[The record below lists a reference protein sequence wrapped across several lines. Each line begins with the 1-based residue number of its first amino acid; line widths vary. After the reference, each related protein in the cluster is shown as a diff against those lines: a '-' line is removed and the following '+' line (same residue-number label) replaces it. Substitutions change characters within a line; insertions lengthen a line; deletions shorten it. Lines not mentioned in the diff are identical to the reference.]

1 MDGPPVVDG
10 AVVVRGEF
18 VEAAGAWEEVR
29 GRLTGEAV
37 EDLGEVTVTPGL
49 VNAHCHL
56 DYSTMRH
63 AILPPAGF
71 AEWVGRIN
79 ALKRTLDQEDYLAAI
94 AKGFREFAR
103 WGTTTVLNI
112 EAFPELM
119 WKMPA
124 PPLRTWWFYELI
136 DVRRVIPTEELVAG
150 ALLFFQQAARERS
163 KNQEPSFKEDP
174 RTKDQDSKRESP
186 GEWMAE
192 EWLGGTGLS
201 PHAPYTASREMYR
214 LARDVARQTGMPW
227 TTHLGES
234 ADERAMFVEG
244 RGPLFEFLKGIGRGM
259 EDCGHGRSA
268 LAQLTEAGC
277 VGPEC
282 IAVHLNDWEAE
293 DFALVEPG
301 GALEGMTVVHCPL
314 SHRYFRHAAFPWERL
329 QTAGVNLC
337 VGTDSP
343 ASDGSFSLLEETR
356 TAAAMFPGVEAEEWL
371 RTITLHPA
379 RALGLAG
386 KLGCI
391 RSGAWADLAA
401 WPCGEGTGGSGG
413 NIYAE
418 IVACRAPTVWRM
430 INGRVA

>member
-1 MDGPPVVDG
+1 M
-10 AVVVRGEF
+10 
-18 VEAAGAWEEVR
+18 
-29 GRLTGEAV
+29 
-37 EDLGEVTVTPGL
+37 TPGL

-63 AILPPAGF
+63 AILPPTSF

-79 ALKRTLDQEDYLAAI
+79 ALKRTMEQEDYLAAI
-94 AKGFREFAR
+94 ARGFREFAK

-150 ALLFFQQAARERS
+150 ALLFFQQTALERS
-163 KNQEPSFKEDP
+163 KIRDPRSKEDARSNFHDP
-174 RTKDQDSKRESP
+174 KAEGP
-186 GEWMAE
+186 GEWMAG
-192 EWLGGTGLS
+192 EWMGGTGLS

-244 RGPLFEFLKGIGRGM
+244 RGPLFEFLKGIGRPM

-268 LAQLTEAGC
+268 LAELTAAGC

-293 DFALVEPG
+293 DFALVERG
-301 GALEGMTVVHCPL
+301 GALEGLTVVHCPR
-314 SHRYFRHAAFPWERL
+314 SHRYFGHGPFPWERL
-329 QTAGVNLC
+329 RAAGVNLC

-343 ASDGSFSLLEETR
+343 ASDGSFSLLEEVR
-356 TAAAMFPGVEAEEWL
+356 TAAAVFAGVGAEEWL
-371 RTITLHPA
+371 RTITLQPA
-379 RALGLAG
+379 RALGLEG

-391 RSGAWADLAA
+391 RPGAWADLAA
-401 WPCGEGTGGSGG
+401 WPVAGDGDAGAG
-413 NIYAE
+413 NICAE
-418 IVACRAPTVWRM
+418 VVACRRPTVWRM
-430 INGRVA
+430 VDGQSL